1 VVTHLRDSAAQLVPV
16 EDRPSEIGDT
26 VSVNLIGKYVE
37 PAGEEDLTANDVSI
51 ELGAEG
57 VQAEFHDNLMGVKA
71 GDTREFRVAYPAD
84 FSSPG
89 LAGKTLDFTA
99 SVVAVRSKELP
110 ELDDEFAKS
119 ADGSETM
126 DALRSNIRESLAN
139 SAATQSDRD
148 LRTLAIEEILK
159 SYDFPVPETLVERQA
174 SDLLRDLAY
183 QMLRSGVPPQSIRE
197 INWEERRGEAR
208 TRAVRDVRA
217 ALVFEL
223 IGEAEKIS
231 VDEDELDAEIANIAA
246 ASGEAVEAVKA
257 RLTKD
262 EALSSI
268 ENRLRHQKTLDAI
281 IKSADVTIKEVAEA
295 ETAQSKAPD
304 TPQPEQSP
312 EQA

>member
-1 VVTHLRDSAAQLVPV
+1 
-16 EDRPSEIGDT
+16 
-26 VSVNLIGKYVE
+26 
-37 PAGEEDLTANDVSI
+37 
-51 ELGAEG
+51 
-57 VQAEFHDNLMGVKA
+57 
-71 GDTREFRVAYPAD
+71 
-84 FSSPG
+84 
-89 LAGKTLDFTA
+89 
-99 SVVAVRSKELP
+99 
-110 ELDDEFAKS
+110 
-119 ADGSETM
+119 M

-295 ETAQSKAPD
+295 EAAQSKAPD